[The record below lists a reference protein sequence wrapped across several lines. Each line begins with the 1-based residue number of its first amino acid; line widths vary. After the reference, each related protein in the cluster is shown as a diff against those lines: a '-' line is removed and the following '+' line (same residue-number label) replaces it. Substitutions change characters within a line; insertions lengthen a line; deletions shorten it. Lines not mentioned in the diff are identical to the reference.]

1 MIISIYYSILMS
13 QSAKL
18 LKQETDG
25 NRVDGKEM
33 RQEIFLVRS
42 KLDRSVKEIFSL
54 KQRISFLERDNSL
67 VWKILYAILLGLVF
81 YFQLYFIYFS
91 LILIHKY
98 LICILESISIRFS
111 LQANTGWSKMYNY

>member
-42 KLDRSVKEIFSL
+42 KLVRSVKEIFSL

-111 LQANTGWSKMYNY
+111 LQANYGLV